1 MLNYNT
7 RLKQL
12 VLPEYGRNI
21 QRMVDYCLSIEDRD
35 ERTVC
40 AHTIVRSMGNLFPE
54 LRAPEN
60 EHKLWDHL
68 MIMSDFKLDI
78 DFPCPVISEADLATT
93 PEKVDYQ
100 SGAIRYRHYGKLI
113 QQMIDKASQM
123 EPGEERDEVILLL
136 ANHMKKQMLAVNAD
150 GVDDL
155 KIFKDLAEMSHGA
168 IRLDAETTRL
178 HEFKEI
184 PTAATGKKKK
194 KKN

>member
-78 DFPCPVISEADLATT
+78 DFPCAVISEADLATT
-93 PEKVDYQ
+93 P
-100 SGAIRYRHYGKLI
+100 
-113 QQMIDKASQM
+113 
-123 EPGEERDEVILLL
+123 
-136 ANHMKKQMLAVNAD
+136 
-150 GVDDL
+150 
-155 KIFKDLAEMSHGA
+155 
-168 IRLDAETTRL
+168 DACGQRRWC
-178 HEFKEI
+178 
-184 PTAATGKKKK
+184 
-194 KKN
+194 